1 MNPLTEFRHVHA
13 WTLNNLRLLWLA
25 SLLLTKALGRV
36 LRYALTVL
44 VYLAVSCA
52 GVLGV
57 VLLGAVVI
65 VRRAAGIVSREHT
78 RFGVSS
84 TGVGTGSGAG
94 TGLVPDAP
102 GRQVVAGGAP
112 SLPAATCPHPRHSTD
127 NILNWRTRI
136 RTHQRQG
143 GLLR

>member
-84 TGVGTGSGAG
+84 AGTGTGSA
-94 TGLVPDAP
+94 PDAP
-102 GRQVVAGGAP
+102 GRQAVAGGAP